1 MTLYIFA
8 VGNKSLVQ
16 AQFIHTMSMSDSL
29 ESNYDKVTIAIGL
42 SGLILFS
49 ILGVG
54 IYLLMDDTVE
64 IDTDWDDDG
73 VLNVEDS
80 CSEGEIG
87 WTSSIETDYDQDGCN
102 DALEDPDDD
111 NDGVHDNL
119 DNCPT
124 GIMDWPALSIDIDQ
138 DGCID
143 VNEDL
148 DDDNDGVND
157 SEDLYPLD
165 PNEWADSDSDS
176 YPDNSDAFPYD
187 PSEWSDYDGD
197 GTGDNSDVFP
207 FDGTEWADHDGDGIG
222 DNLDSDD
229 DNDGIIDDYDV
240 DDFRDAAIILN
251 LDSIIIFQDMD
262 FEDIT
267 EMYLCIYLNGESID
281 CTYYQSAFFVNSYYD
296 VQTNVLTELSFEY
309 TLDLDETQR
318 YHTILIEAYDDDAL
332 FDDEIDIN
340 PDPNEEAFEFIF
352 DSITMYD
359 NLSINSDGR
368 ADSNGDDGALNVSI
382 QPFDMAT
389 QSVFDYYWTFDSN
402 QYHLEK
408 VLNYTTYSYYRSL
421 DHSIDWS
428 NAESY
433 DDVIPQYARFST
445 PDAPY
450 VQELALELK
459 NMSIQSGYTT
469 NVEIAEFIYSFVGAI
484 PYQYDLD
491 SAGNTT
497 EKPKYPIEMLYEN
510 GGDCEDASA
519 LYISLVESLGYDAA
533 LMLGQVKA
541 SEDDEWGGHAWA
553 VINMPAA
560 TGEGFYGEG
569 EKVDVYFYFVETTGY
584 YDGNSGI
591 GQNPWYDMINTSF
604 YDIGV

>member
-1 MTLYIFA
+1 M
-8 VGNKSLVQ
+8 
-16 AQFIHTMSMSDSL
+16 D
-29 ESNYDKVTIAIGL
+29 ERPDSNYDKVTIAIGI
-42 SGLILFS
+42 SGLLLLS

-54 IYLLMDDTVE
+54 IYFLMDDTVE

-73 VLNVEDS
+73 VLNTEDA
-80 CSEGEIG
+80 CSEGEVG
-87 WTSSIETDYDQDGCN
+87 WTSSLETDYDGDGCN
-102 DALEDPDDD
+102 DDLEDPDDD
-111 NDGVHDNL
+111 NDGMHDNL
-119 DNCPT
+119 DNCPK
-124 GIMDWPALSIDIDQ
+124 GIMVWTVLTVDVDEDGCRDID
-138 DGCID
+138 
-143 VNEDL
+143 EDL

-157 SEDLYPLD
+157 SDDLYPLD
-165 PNEWADSDSDS
+165 PLEWADSDSDS
-176 YPDNSDAFPYD
+176 YPDNSDAFPND
-187 PSEWSDYDGD
+187 PTEWSDYDSD
-197 GTGDNSDVFP
+197 GTGDNSDIFP
-207 FDGTEWADHDGDGIG
+207 FDGTEWADHDGDGTG
-222 DNLDSDD
+222 DNADLDD
-229 DNDGIIDDYDV
+229 DNDGTPDTIDV
-240 DDFRDAAIILN
+240 DDTRDSAVVFS
-251 LDSIIIFQDMD
+251 LDSVILFQNMD
-262 FEDIT
+262 LFDT
-267 EMYLCIYLNGESID
+267 DLYFCIYLNDESID
-281 CTYYQSAFFVNSYYD
+281 CTYRKSAFFITNYINIQADELMQINYD
-296 VQTNVLTELSFEY
+296 Y
-309 TLDLDETQR
+309 TFDLDETQR
-318 YHTILIEAYDDDAL
+318 YHTIRVEAFDDDAL

-352 DSITMYD
+352 DSYTMYD
-359 NLSINSDGR
+359 TFSINSDGR
-368 ADSNGDDGALNVSI
+368 VDSNGDDGALNVSI

-553 VINMPAA
+553 VINMPAV
-560 TGEGFYGEG
+560 TGEGYYGEG
-569 EKVDVYFYFVETTGY
+569 DKSSVFFYFVETTGY

-604 YDIGV
+604 YDVGE

>member
-1 MTLYIFA
+1 M
-8 VGNKSLVQ
+8 
-16 AQFIHTMSMSDSL
+16 MSMSDRL
-29 ESNYDKVTIAIGL
+29 ESNYDKVTLAIGL

-54 IYLLMDDTVE
+54 IYLLLDDTVE

-73 VLNVEDS
+73 VLNAVDS

-87 WTSSIETDYDQDGCN
+87 WISSTENDYDQDGCN

-124 GIMDWPALSIDIDQ
+124 GIMDWPAFSIDVDQ

-240 DDFRDAAIILN
+240 DDFRDAAIILS

-281 CTYYQSAFFVNSYYD
+281 CTYSQSAFFVNSYYD
-296 VQTNVLTELSFEY
+296 IQTNVLTQLPFEY

-340 PDPNEEAFEFIF
+340 PDPEEDALEYIF
-352 DSITMYD
+352 DSVTMFD
-359 NLSINSDGR
+359 DVSIYSDGR
-368 ADSNGDDGALNVSI
+368 EDSNGDDGALNISI
-382 QPFDMAT
+382 EPFDMAT
-389 QSVFDYYWTFDSN
+389 QSIFDYYWTFDSN

-533 LMLGQVKA
+533 LMVGQVKA

-553 VINMPAA
+553 VINMPDL

-591 GQNPWYDMINTSF
+591 GQNPWYEMTNTSF

>member
-1 MTLYIFA
+1 M
-8 VGNKSLVQ
+8 
-16 AQFIHTMSMSDSL
+16 D
-29 ESNYDKVTIAIGL
+29 ERPDSNYDKVTIAIGI
-42 SGLILFS
+42 SGLLLLS

-54 IYLLMDDTVE
+54 IYFLMDDTVE

-73 VLNVEDS
+73 VLNTEDA
-80 CSEGEIG
+80 CSEGEVG
-87 WTSSIETDYDQDGCN
+87 WTSSLETDYDGDGCN
-102 DALEDPDDD
+102 DDLEDPDDD
-111 NDGVHDNL
+111 NDGMHDNL
-119 DNCPT
+119 DNCPK
-124 GIMDWPALSIDIDQ
+124 GIMVWTVLTVDVDEDGCRDID
-138 DGCID
+138 
-143 VNEDL
+143 EDL

-165 PNEWADSDSDS
+165 PLEWADSDSDS
-176 YPDNSDAFPYD
+176 YPDNSDAFPND
-187 PSEWSDYDGD
+187 PTEWSDYDSD
-197 GTGDNSDVFP
+197 GTGDNSDIFP
-207 FDGTEWADHDGDGIG
+207 FDGTEWADHDGDGTG
-222 DNLDSDD
+222 DNADLDD
-229 DNDGIIDDYDV
+229 DNDGTPDTIDV
-240 DDFRDAAIILN
+240 DDTRDSAVVFS
-251 LDSIIIFQDMD
+251 LDSVILFQNMD
-262 FEDIT
+262 LFDT
-267 EMYLCIYLNGESID
+267 DLYFCIYLNDESID
-281 CTYYQSAFFVNSYYD
+281 CTYRKSAFFITNYINIQADELMQINYD
-296 VQTNVLTELSFEY
+296 Y
-309 TLDLDETQR
+309 TFDLDETQR
-318 YHTILIEAYDDDAL
+318 YHTIRVEAFDDDAL

-352 DSITMYD
+352 DSYTMYD
-359 NLSINSDGR
+359 TFSINSDGR
-368 ADSNGDDGALNVSI
+368 VDSNGDDGALNVSI

-408 VLNYTTYSYYRSL
+408 ILNYTTYSYYRSL

-459 NMSIQSGYTT
+459 NISIQSGYTT

-497 EKPKYPIEMLYEN
+497 DKPKYPIEMMYEN

-553 VINMPAA
+553 VINMPAV
-560 TGEGFYGEG
+560 TGEGYYGEG
-569 EKVDVYFYFVETTGY
+569 DKSSVFFYFVETTGY
-584 YDGNSGI
+584 YDGSSGI
-591 GQNPWYDMINTSF
+591 GQNPWYEMANTSF
-604 YDIGV
+604 YDVGE

>member
-1 MTLYIFA
+1 M
-8 VGNKSLVQ
+8 
-16 AQFIHTMSMSDSL
+16 MSMSDRL
-29 ESNYDKVTIAIGL
+29 ESNYDKVTLAIGL

-73 VLNVEDS
+73 VLNAVDS

-87 WTSSIETDYDQDGCN
+87 WISSTETDYDQDGCN

-187 PSEWSDYDGD
+187 PTEWSDYDGD

-281 CTYYQSAFFVNSYYD
+281 CTYSQSAFFVNSYYD
-296 VQTNVLTELSFEY
+296 IQTNVLTQLPFEY

-340 PDPNEEAFEFIF
+340 PDPSSF
-352 DSITMYD
+352 
-359 NLSINSDGR
+359 L
-368 ADSNGDDGALNVSI
+368 
-382 QPFDMAT
+382 
-389 QSVFDYYWTFDSN
+389 
-402 QYHLEK
+402 
-408 VLNYTTYSYYRSL
+408 
-421 DHSIDWS
+421 
-428 NAESY
+428 
-433 DDVIPQYARFST
+433 IPSR
-445 PDAPY
+445 
-450 VQELALELK
+450 
-459 NMSIQSGYTT
+459 
-469 NVEIAEFIYSFVGAI
+469 
-484 PYQYDLD
+484 
-491 SAGNTT
+491 
-497 EKPKYPIEMLYEN
+497 
-510 GGDCEDASA
+510 C
-519 LYISLVESLGYDAA
+519 
-533 LMLGQVKA
+533 
-541 SEDDEWGGHAWA
+541 
-553 VINMPAA
+553 
-560 TGEGFYGEG
+560 
-569 EKVDVYFYFVETTGY
+569 
-584 YDGNSGI
+584 
-591 GQNPWYDMINTSF
+591 MI
-604 YDIGV
+604 ICR

>member
-1 MTLYIFA
+1 
-8 VGNKSLVQ
+8 
-16 AQFIHTMSMSDSL
+16 
-29 ESNYDKVTIAIGL
+29 
-42 SGLILFS
+42 
-49 ILGVG
+49 
-54 IYLLMDDTVE
+54 
-64 IDTDWDDDG
+64 
-73 VLNVEDS
+73 
-80 CSEGEIG
+80 
-87 WTSSIETDYDQDGCN
+87 
-102 DALEDPDDD
+102 
-111 NDGVHDNL
+111 
-119 DNCPT
+119 
-124 GIMDWPALSIDIDQ
+124 
-138 DGCID
+138 
-143 VNEDL
+143 
-148 DDDNDGVND
+148 
-157 SEDLYPLD
+157 
-165 PNEWADSDSDS
+165 
-176 YPDNSDAFPYD
+176 
-187 PSEWSDYDGD
+187 
-197 GTGDNSDVFP
+197 
-207 FDGTEWADHDGDGIG
+207 
-222 DNLDSDD
+222 
-229 DNDGIIDDYDV
+229 
-240 DDFRDAAIILN
+240 
-251 LDSIIIFQDMD
+251 
-262 FEDIT
+262 
-267 EMYLCIYLNGESID
+267 
-281 CTYYQSAFFVNSYYD
+281 
-296 VQTNVLTELSFEY
+296 
-309 TLDLDETQR
+309 
-318 YHTILIEAYDDDAL
+318 
-332 FDDEIDIN
+332 
-340 PDPNEEAFEFIF
+340 
-352 DSITMYD
+352 MYD

-497 EKPKYPIEMLYEN
+497 DKPKYPIEMLYEN

-584 YDGNSGI
+584 YDGNSDI
-591 GQNPWYDMINTSF
+591 GRNPWYDMINTSF

>member
-1 MTLYIFA
+1 MDDRL
-8 VGNKSLVQ
+8 
-16 AQFIHTMSMSDSL
+16 D
-29 ESNYDKVTIAIGL
+29 SNYDKVTIAIGIT
-42 SGLILFS
+42 GLLLLS

-54 IYLLMDDTVE
+54 IYFLMDDPVE

-73 VLNVEDS
+73 VLNAEDA

-87 WTSSIETDYDQDGCN
+87 WTSSLETDYDGDGCN
-102 DALEDPDDD
+102 DDLEDPDDD
-111 NDGVHDNL
+111 NDGMHDNL
-119 DNCPT
+119 DNCPK
-124 GIMDWPALSIDIDQ
+124 GIMVWTVLTVDVDEDGCRDID
-138 DGCID
+138 
-143 VNEDL
+143 EDL

-176 YPDNSDAFPYD
+176 YPDNSDAFPFD

-197 GTGDNSDVFP
+197 GTGDNSDLFP
-207 FDGTEWADHDGDGIG
+207 FDGTEWADHDGDGTG
-222 DNLDSDD
+222 DNADLDD

-240 DDFRDAAIILN
+240 DDFRDAALILS

-281 CTYYQSAFFVNSYYD
+281 CTYSQSAFFVYNYYNT
-296 VQTNVLTELSFEY
+296 QTNVLTELPFEY

-318 YHTILIEAYDDDAL
+318 YHTIRVEAFDDDAL

-340 PDPNEEAFEFIF
+340 PDPDEEAFEFIF
-352 DSITMYD
+352 DSTMMFD

-368 ADSNGDDGALNVSI
+368 VDSNGDDGALNVSI

-497 EKPKYPIEMLYEN
+497 EKPKYPIEMLFEN

-533 LMLGQVKA
+533 LMLGQVKS

-553 VINMPAA
+553 VIHMPAG
-560 TGEGFYGEG
+560 TGDGYYGEDD
-569 EKVDVYFYFVETTGY
+569 KASVFYYFVETTGY
-584 YDGNSGI
+584 YDGSSGI
-591 GQNPWYDMINTSF
+591 GQNPWYLVDYATF
-604 YDIGV
+604 YDVGE

>member
-1 MTLYIFA
+1 M
-8 VGNKSLVQ
+8 
-16 AQFIHTMSMSDSL
+16 D
-29 ESNYDKVTIAIGL
+29 ERPDSNYDKVTIAIGI
-42 SGLILFS
+42 SGLLLLS

-54 IYLLMDDTVE
+54 IYFLMDDTVE

-73 VLNVEDS
+73 VLNTEDA
-80 CSEGEIG
+80 CSEGEVG
-87 WTSSIETDYDQDGCN
+87 WTSSLETDYDGDGCN
-102 DALEDPDDD
+102 DDLEDPDDD
-111 NDGVHDNL
+111 NDGKHDNL
-119 DNCPT
+119 DNCPK
-124 GIMDWPALSIDIDQ
+124 GIMVWTVLTVDVDEDGCRDID
-138 DGCID
+138 
-143 VNEDL
+143 EDL

-165 PNEWADSDSDS
+165 PLEWADSDSDS
-176 YPDNSDAFPYD
+176 YPDNSDAFPND
-187 PSEWSDYDGD
+187 PTEWSDYDSD
-197 GTGDNSDVFP
+197 GTGDNSDIFP
-207 FDGTEWADHDGDGIG
+207 FDGTEWADHDGDGTG
-222 DNLDSDD
+222 DNADLDD
-229 DNDGIIDDYDV
+229 DNDGTPDTIDV
-240 DDFRDAAIILN
+240 DDFRDAAIILS

-267 EMYLCIYLNGESID
+267 EMYLCIYVNGDSID
-281 CTYYQSAFFVNSYYD
+281 CTYSQSAFFVNSYYD
-296 VQTNVLTELSFEY
+296 IQTNVLTELPFEY

-318 YHTILIEAYDDDAL
+318 YHTISIEAYDDDAL

-340 PDPNEEAFEFIF
+340 PDPDEEAFEFIF
-352 DSITMYD
+352 DSITMFD

-368 ADSNGDDGALNVSI
+368 VDSNGDDGVLNVSI

-604 YDIGV
+604 YDVGE

>member
-1 MTLYIFA
+1 M
-8 VGNKSLVQ
+8 
-16 AQFIHTMSMSDSL
+16 MSMSDSL
-29 ESNYDKVTIAIGL
+29 ESNYDKVTLAIGL

>member
-1 MTLYIFA
+1 MYIFA
-8 VGNKSLVQ
+8 VGNKSLIQ

-187 PSEWSDYDGD
+187 PSEWFDYDGD

-222 DNLDSDD
+222 DNSDSDD

-240 DDFRDAAIILN
+240 DDFRDAAIILS

-318 YHTILIEAYDDDAL
+318 YHTILIEAFDDDAL

>member
-1 MTLYIFA
+1 M
-8 VGNKSLVQ
+8 
-16 AQFIHTMSMSDSL
+16 D
-29 ESNYDKVTIAIGL
+29 ERPDSNYDKVTIAIGI
-42 SGLILFS
+42 SGLLLLS

-54 IYLLMDDTVE
+54 IYFLMDDTVE

-73 VLNVEDS
+73 VLNTEDA
-80 CSEGEIG
+80 CSEGEVG
-87 WTSSIETDYDQDGCN
+87 WTSSLETDYDGDGCN
-102 DALEDPDDD
+102 DDLEDPDDD
-111 NDGVHDNL
+111 NDGMHDNL
-119 DNCPT
+119 DNCPK
-124 GIMDWPALSIDIDQ
+124 GIMVWTVLTVDVDEDGCRDID
-138 DGCID
+138 
-143 VNEDL
+143 EDL

-165 PNEWADSDSDS
+165 PLEWADSDSDS
-176 YPDNSDAFPYD
+176 YPDNSDAFPND
-187 PSEWSDYDGD
+187 PTEWSDYDSD
-197 GTGDNSDVFP
+197 GTGDNSDIFP
-207 FDGTEWADHDGDGIG
+207 FDGTEWADHDGDGTG
-222 DNLDSDD
+222 DNADLDD
-229 DNDGIIDDYDV
+229 DNDGTPDTIDV
-240 DDFRDAAIILN
+240 DDTRDSAVVFS
-251 LDSIIIFQDMD
+251 LDSVILFQNMD
-262 FEDIT
+262 LFDT
-267 EMYLCIYLNGESID
+267 DLYFCIYLNDESID
-281 CTYYQSAFFVNSYYD
+281 CTYRKSAFFITNYINIQADELMQINYD
-296 VQTNVLTELSFEY
+296 Y
-309 TLDLDETQR
+309 TFDLDETQR
-318 YHTILIEAYDDDAL
+318 YHTIRVEAFDDDAL

-352 DSITMYD
+352 DSYTMYD
-359 NLSINSDGR
+359 TFSINSDGR
-368 ADSNGDDGALNVSI
+368 VDSNGDDGALNVSI

-604 YDIGV
+604 YDVGE

>member
-1 MTLYIFA
+1 MYIFA
-8 VGNKSLVQ
+8 VGNKSLIQ

-176 YPDNSDAFPYD
+176 YPDNSDAFPFD

-497 EKPKYPIEMLYEN
+497 DKPKYPIEMLYEN

>member
-1 MTLYIFA
+1 
-8 VGNKSLVQ
+8 
-16 AQFIHTMSMSDSL
+16 MSDSL

-229 DNDGIIDDYDV
+229 DNDGIIDDFDV

>member
-1 MTLYIFA
+1 M
-8 VGNKSLVQ
+8 
-16 AQFIHTMSMSDSL
+16 D
-29 ESNYDKVTIAIGL
+29 ERPDSNYDKVTIAIGI
-42 SGLILFS
+42 SGLLLLS

-54 IYLLMDDTVE
+54 IYFLMDDTVE

-73 VLNVEDS
+73 VLNTEDA
-80 CSEGEIG
+80 CSEGEVG
-87 WTSSIETDYDQDGCN
+87 WTSSLETDYDGDGCN
-102 DALEDPDDD
+102 DELEDPDDD
-111 NDGVHDNL
+111 NDGMHDNL
-119 DNCPT
+119 DNCPK
-124 GIMDWPALSIDIDQ
+124 GIMVWTVLTVDVDEDGCRDID
-138 DGCID
+138 
-143 VNEDL
+143 EDL

-165 PNEWADSDSDS
+165 PLEWADSDSDS
-176 YPDNSDAFPYD
+176 YPDNSDAFPND
-187 PSEWSDYDGD
+187 PTEWSDYDSD
-197 GTGDNSDVFP
+197 GTGDNSDIFP
-207 FDGTEWADHDGDGIG
+207 FDGTEWADHDGDGTG
-222 DNLDSDD
+222 DNADLDD
-229 DNDGIIDDYDV
+229 DNDGTPDTIDV
-240 DDFRDAAIILN
+240 DDFRDAAIILS

-267 EMYLCIYLNGESID
+267 EMYLCIYVNGDSID
-281 CTYYQSAFFVNSYYD
+281 CTYSQSAFFVNSYYD
-296 VQTNVLTELSFEY
+296 IQTNVLTELPFEY

-318 YHTILIEAYDDDAL
+318 YHTISIEAYDDDAL

-340 PDPNEEAFEFIF
+340 PDPDEEAFEFIF
-352 DSITMYD
+352 DSITMFD

-368 ADSNGDDGALNVSI
+368 VDSNGDDGVLNVSI

-604 YDIGV
+604 YDVGE

>member
-1 MTLYIFA
+1 M
-8 VGNKSLVQ
+8 
-16 AQFIHTMSMSDSL
+16 MSMSDSL
-29 ESNYDKVTIAIGL
+29 ESNYDKVTLAIGL

-54 IYLLMDDTVE
+54 IYLLLDDTVE

-73 VLNVEDS
+73 VLNAVDS

-87 WTSSIETDYDQDGCN
+87 WISSTETDYDQDGCN

-124 GIMDWPALSIDIDQ
+124 GIMDWPALSIDIDK

-267 EMYLCIYLNGESID
+267 EMYLCTYLNGESID

-296 VQTNVLTELSFEY
+296 IQTNVLTQLPFEY

-389 QSVFDYYWTFDSN
+389 QSVFDYYWTFDLN

-497 EKPKYPIEMLYEN
+497 DKPKYPIEMLYEN

-604 YDIGV
+604 YDIGM

>member
-1 MTLYIFA
+1 
-8 VGNKSLVQ
+8 
-16 AQFIHTMSMSDSL
+16 MSMSDSL

-229 DNDGIIDDYDV
+229 DNDGIIDDFDV

>member
-1 MTLYIFA
+1 M
-8 VGNKSLVQ
+8 
-16 AQFIHTMSMSDSL
+16 MSMSDSL
-29 ESNYDKVTIAIGL
+29 ESNYDKVTLAIGL

-54 IYLLMDDTVE
+54 IYLLLDDTVE

-73 VLNVEDS
+73 VLNAVDS

-87 WTSSIETDYDQDGCN
+87 WISSTETDYDQDGCN

-124 GIMDWPALSIDIDQ
+124 GIMDWPALSIDVDQ

-296 VQTNVLTELSFEY
+296 IQTNVLTQLPFEY

-584 YDGNSGI
+584 YDGNSDI
-591 GQNPWYDMINTSF
+591 GRNPWYDMINTSF

>member
-1 MTLYIFA
+1 
-8 VGNKSLVQ
+8 
-16 AQFIHTMSMSDSL
+16 MSDSL

-296 VQTNVLTELSFEY
+296 IQTNVLTQLPFEY